1 MIMMRNNPPSVK
13 STTVTSLSGPSVADS
28 LAESENT
35 SFQPQ
40 IVWLRCVCLSV
51 VVILVVGGI
60 TRLTGSG
67 LSMVDW
73 RPIAGILPPITENQW
88 NEVFQ
93 MYQTSPEYQKVNKG
107 MSLSDF
113 KFIFFW
119 EYLHR
124 ILGRIVGLLC
134 LIPYVYF
141 LVRGK
146 LSPRM
151 KAFGLTLLALVIVQG
166 LMGWYMVKSGLVN
179 NPEVSHYRLAAHL
192 SLAFS
197 VFGLAWWMMLSLRMG
212 PPPARNPRA
221 RWVRPWVLGF
231 LGLLCAQIAYG
242 AFVSGMKAGYGYNT
256 FPMMGD
262 EWKPDALFGLTPYWK
277 NFFEDK
283 FSVQFIHR
291 WMGTALTAGL
301 LLLGWRAFKS
311 GVLSKIQKVRMKWVL
326 GLVGFQF
333 LLGVS
338 TILLILEY
346 QVSLPVI
353 HQLVALFLF
362 AALLGLVH
370 SLSGNPDRESD

>member
-1 MIMMRNNPPSVK
+1 MIMMRNKPPSVK
-13 STTVTSLSGPSVADS
+13 STTVTSLSGPSVAES
-28 LAESENT
+28 LAESESTNC
-35 SFQPQ
+35 QPQ

-151 KAFGLTLLALVIVQG
+151 KAYGLTLIALVIVQG

-179 NPEVSHYRLAAHL
+179 NPEVSQYRLAAHL

-212 PPPARNPRA
+212 TPPARNPRA
-221 RWVRPWVLGF
+221 RWVKPWVLGF

-242 AFVSGMKAGYGYNT
+242 AFVSGM
-256 FPMMGD
+256 
-262 EWKPDALFGLTPYWK
+262 
-277 NFFEDK
+277 
-283 FSVQFIHR
+283 
-291 WMGTALTAGL
+291 
-301 LLLGWRAFKS
+301 
-311 GVLSKIQKVRMKWVL
+311 
-326 GLVGFQF
+326 
-333 LLGVS
+333 
-338 TILLILEY
+338 
-346 QVSLPVI
+346 
-353 HQLVALFLF
+353 
-362 AALLGLVH
+362 
-370 SLSGNPDRESD
+370 